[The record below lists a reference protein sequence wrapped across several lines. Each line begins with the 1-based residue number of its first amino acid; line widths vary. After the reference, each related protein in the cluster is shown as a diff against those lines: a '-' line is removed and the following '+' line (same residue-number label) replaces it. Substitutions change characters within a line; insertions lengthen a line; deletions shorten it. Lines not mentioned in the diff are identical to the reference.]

1 MDLANHK
8 LDERDRLIAG
18 YAAIAIAIHVL
29 ESAFPSPLP
38 GIKPGLAN
46 VVVLI
51 VLLRHGIHCAIWVG
65 MLRVLGGSLL
75 AGTFLTPTFLLS
87 MAGALASLTAL
98 SLTFVVLRHAASAI
112 GYGIISAMAHV
123 AGQITAAY
131 FIFMPHP
138 ALLSMMPVLTSLA
151 MVLGIASGLV
161 CAQLLKQMKPVV
173 AI

>member
-38 GIKPGLAN
+38 GIKPGLAS

-98 SLTFVVLRHAASAI
+98 SLTFVVLQKYA
-112 GYGIISAMAHV
+112 
-123 AGQITAAY
+123 
-131 FIFMPHP
+131 
-138 ALLSMMPVLTSLA
+138 
-151 MVLGIASGLV
+151 
-161 CAQLLKQMKPVV
+161 
-173 AI
+173 